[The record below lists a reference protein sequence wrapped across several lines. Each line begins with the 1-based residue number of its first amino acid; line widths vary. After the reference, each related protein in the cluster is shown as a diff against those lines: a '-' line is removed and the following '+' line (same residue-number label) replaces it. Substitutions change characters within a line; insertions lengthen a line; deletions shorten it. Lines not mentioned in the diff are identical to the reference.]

1 MTDPLFDHLQGVL
14 QSILGSAHLSAQRL
28 PQCPE
33 IGLYLINEDFSNAA
47 LTPDEARAVMDMPSY
62 WIFCW
67 ASGQALARYLLDHP
81 ERVRG
86 RVVVD
91 FGAGSGVVAI
101 ACAMAGAR
109 KVYACDLDVD
119 ARRACQLNA
128 RLNGVE
134 VVIVADMDEIA
145 EPVELITVA
154 DVLYDRANL
163 PLLDAFLGWAPEA
176 LVADSRVK
184 SFDHPRY
191 RFLATLESCTLPDLD
206 ELDEFRHVRFYE
218 GRRGG

>member
-1 MTDPLFDHLQGVL
+1 MSDPLFDHLQAVL
-14 QSILGSAHLSAQRL
+14 QSILSSSHLSAQRL

-47 LTPDEARAVMDMPSY
+47 LTAEEARAVMDMPSY

-67 ASGQALARYLLDHP
+67 ASGQALSRYLLDHP
-81 ERVRG
+81 ERVRD

-109 KVYACDLDVD
+109 RVYACDLDPD
-119 ARRACQLNA
+119 ARRACELNA
-128 RLNGVE
+128 RLNGVNIIPVSSME
-134 VVIVADMDEIA
+134 DIH
-145 EPVELITVA
+145 EPVDMITVA

-163 PLLDAFLGWAPEA
+163 PLLDAFLAWAPEA

-191 RFLATLESCTLPDLD
+191 QFLATLESCTLPDLD
-206 ELDEFRHVRFYE
+206 ELDEFRRVRFYQ
-218 GRRGG
+218 GRRV